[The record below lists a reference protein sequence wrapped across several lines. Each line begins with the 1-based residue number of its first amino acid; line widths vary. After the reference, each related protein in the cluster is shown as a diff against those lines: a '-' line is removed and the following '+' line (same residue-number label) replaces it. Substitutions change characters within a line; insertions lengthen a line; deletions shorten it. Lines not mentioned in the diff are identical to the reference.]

1 MYTYTQWQRRSQTL
15 ARRVCVRWCGNVQN
29 HQMRSLAVSGEGH
42 SRSVA
47 ANECVC
53 HARAPRHRFAVMNGQ
68 PRKRTQLRTRTEGN
82 AQARAPCAPHAR
94 RRFAFPRGIWHSAIL
109 AGSFSEWVRMR
120 ACPHVGERGDLSGA
134 VSWVYACCTR
144 RRNARPLSE
153 VPCLGDEIVGIYTP
167 TH

>member
-1 MYTYTQWQRRSQTL
+1 
-15 ARRVCVRWCGNVQN
+15 
-29 HQMRSLAVSGEGH
+29 
-42 SRSVA
+42 
-47 ANECVC
+47 
-53 HARAPRHRFAVMNGQ
+53 MNGQ
-68 PRKRTQLRTRTEGN
+68 PRKRTQLRTRTERN
-82 AQARAPCAPHAR
+82 AQARAGRTRGAD
-94 RRFAFPRGIWHSAIL
+94 PRLRGAYGTLRYL
-109 AGSFSEWVRMR
+109 AGSGSFSEWVRMR